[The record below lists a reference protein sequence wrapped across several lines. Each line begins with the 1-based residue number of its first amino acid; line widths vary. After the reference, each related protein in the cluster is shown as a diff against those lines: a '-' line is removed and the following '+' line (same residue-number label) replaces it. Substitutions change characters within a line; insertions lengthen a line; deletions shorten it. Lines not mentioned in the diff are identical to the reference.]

1 MGWRSTWRQPNLEK
15 DFNTVMLFGATP
27 FAATTFA
34 GVGIQNI
41 TVLANSNRLNIA
53 IGNTTVGLITQVNVT
68 GQQFNLATNP
78 VSVIT
83 WNPIPPGVN
92 QVWVP
97 IDPDA

>member
-1 MGWRSTWRQPNLEK
+1 M
-15 DFNTVMLFGATP
+15 FFGT
-27 FAATTFA
+27 TTFPQTTFSDI
-34 GVGIQNI
+34 GSSTDSPIVIVSG
-41 TVLANSNRLNIA
+41 NRLNIS
-53 IGNTTVGLITQVNVT
+53 IGNIAPIPNQLIVPT
-68 GQQFNLATNP
+68 GVQFSLATNP

>member
-1 MGWRSTWRQPNLEK
+1 M
-15 DFNTVMLFGATP
+15 FFGT
-27 FAATTFA
+27 TTFA
-34 GVGIQNI
+34 QTTFSDIGSS
-41 TVLANSNRLNIA
+41 TVSPTVIVSGNRLNIS
-53 IGNTTVGLITQVNVT
+53 IGNIATIPNQLIVPT
-68 GQQFNLATNP
+68 GVQFNVATNP